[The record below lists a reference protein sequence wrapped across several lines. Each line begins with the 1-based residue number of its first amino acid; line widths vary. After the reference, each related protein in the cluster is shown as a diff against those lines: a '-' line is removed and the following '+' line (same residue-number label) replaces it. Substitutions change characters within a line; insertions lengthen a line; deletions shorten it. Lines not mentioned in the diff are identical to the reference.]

1 MFRPSMGGG
10 IAWWA
15 HIGGFIAGMILLP
28 LLWIGGIGRKGT
40 VYDARRGKPYR
51 ALTGR
56 RRRWRV
62 PDAGQRR
69 KQGAQTESERA
80 QSDSNDRGPWGGA
93 PPGA

>member
-1 MFRPSMGGG
+1 
-10 IAWWA
+10 
-15 HIGGFIAGMILLP
+15 MILLP
-28 LLWIGGIGRKGT
+28 LLWIGGIGRKGK

-69 KQGAQTESERA
+69 KPGGEGNGEGAEKT
-80 QSDSNDRGPWGGA
+80 DTNTRGPWGGA
-93 PPGA
+93 PRA